1 MPVSSRLHFLAAG
14 SDLGVHVDGSA
25 RGPRRIVQTLGIE
38 DQTTF
43 LDAPLIAKSHAVTD
57 RAKNRHALQEF
68 NHRLYKTA
76 VAINKE
82 KFVITLGG
90 DHAVAIA
97 SSLASLHAR
106 PGSGIIWFDAHTDF
120 HRLDTTIT
128 GNLHGLPLAVL
139 TGVEPALND
148 LCPGSFYDPA
158 RAVIV
163 GARSVDAPEWENL
176 RAAGVTV
183 LGSGDIKKR
192 GIVAVLDEALQI
204 AAAGAGIHFSFDLD
218 VIDPRLAPGVSVPE
232 ADGLDFAEVQMA
244 AAWLHAHAADFS
256 GFDLVEYNPVRDRA
270 DKTLS
275 LAVYLLRQIFAL

>member
-1 MPVSSRLHFLAAG
+1 M
-14 SDLGVHVDGSA
+14 
-25 RGPRRIVQTLGIE
+25 
-38 DQTTF
+38 
-43 LDAPLIAKSHAVTD
+43 
-57 RAKNRHALQEF
+57 
-68 NHRLYKTA
+68 
-76 VAINKE
+76 
-82 KFVITLGG
+82 
-90 DHAVAIA
+90 
-97 SSLASLHAR
+97 
-106 PGSGIIWFDAHTDF
+106 
-120 HRLDTTIT
+120 
-128 GNLHGLPLAVL
+128 
-139 TGVEPALND
+139 
-148 LCPGSFYDPA
+148 
-158 RAVIV
+158 IV

-192 GIVAVLDEALQI
+192 GIVAVLDEAWHI

-256 GFDLVEYNPVRDRA
+256 GFDLVEYNPARDRA